1 MSGELVVIPDPE
13 VGSLPALVYAC
24 DQMTHLLRTDPPDD
38 IDTAIEMLNRIAAIE
53 KYLEKHDQERAAQTP
68 ARLLEARIGHLLGP
82 GPGKGYDDVDS
93 ARGVH
98 WQRRAEFRLLNEYR
112 EAWESAVP
120 LSRRAALVRIERV
133 RHPAGDAPEVDAT
146 GQRYGLIYA
155 DPPWPMPTGV
165 EDRSME
171 RHYPAMSIDAICG
184 MDVAGIAK
192 DDALLYLWAISTHLH
207 DAFHVIEAWGF
218 EYVSSMVWIK
228 DRPGTGWWVRHQHE
242 YLLIAR
248 RGEWSPPPYAMR
260 RSSVIEAPRTE
271 HSAKPESVAEMLE
284 ELWPGVPRI
293 ELFSRSP
300 RPGWAVIGDEAE
312 P

>member
-38 IDTAIEMLNRIAAIE
+38 IDTAIEMLSRLSAIE

-68 ARLLEARIGHLLGP
+68 ARLLEAHIGSMLKP
-82 GPGKGYDDVDS
+82 Y
-93 ARGVH
+93 ARVSIPLAES
-98 WQRRAEFRLLNEYR
+98 RRSEFRLLDQYR
-112 EAWESAVP
+112 EAWESALP

-133 RHPAGDAPEVDAT
+133 RHPASDAPEMDAT

-171 RHYPAMSIDAICG
+171 RHYPAMTVEAICG

-248 RGEWSPPPYAMR
+248 RGSWSPPPFAMR

-293 ELFSRSP
+293 ELFSRTP
-300 RPGWAVIGDEAE
+300 RPGWAVVGDEAE